1 MKLIVD
7 MKIRC
12 EAPTDKHVCAMV
24 GKEIETDL
32 VPAVGMELEDPVWKK
47 PRPIERVTV
56 NPTEG
61 SYYLYVGDDTAE
73 NRDRCEQ
80 LKQLYHRNGWTRLRR

>member
-7 MKIRC
+7 LKIRC
-12 EAPTDKHVCAMV
+12 EAPRDKHVCATV

-32 VPAVGMELEDPVWKK
+32 VPVVGMELEDPAWEK
-47 PRPIERVTV
+47 PRPIERVTI
-56 NPTEG
+56 NPTDG
-61 SYYLYVGDDTAE
+61 YYYLHVGDDTAE

-80 LKQLYHRNGWTRLRR
+80 RKQLYQHHGWTRLEQ